1 MIRRPPRS
9 TRTDTLFPYT
19 TLFRSVRWARRFKT
33 GGVNILTA
41 PINYPKPSDGSSF
54 GPETVDTYEIGFKKA
69 LFGHRVQITSAIFYN
84 DYRDLQIDV
93 RPKPEYPT
101 ITTAVINAKSARTW
115 GAEGSLNWRIVR
127 PLTVGISGG
136 YLNAK
141 YKDFSL
147 SGSEV
152 LSDFDHGGQRM
163 PRSPKWQYSINTN
176 LDQPI
181 TDNLR
186 LVSTVLGSYT
196 GNMLFKYGAYPG
208 VLDNP
213 ESDSYWLVN
222 ARVGVKT
229 MDDRYGFFIIAENP
243 LDTVYRTE

>member
-1 MIRRPPRS
+1 MIRRPTKS

-19 TLFRSVRWARRFKT
+19 TLFRS
-33 GGVNILTA
+33 
-41 PINYPKPSDGSSF
+41 
-54 GPETVDTYEIGFKKA
+54 
-69 LFGHRVQITSAIFYN
+69 
-84 DYRDLQIDV
+84 
-93 RPKPEYPT
+93 
-101 ITTAVINAKSARTW
+101 
-115 GAEGSLNWRIVR
+115 

-213 ESDSYWLVN
+213 ESDSRSEEHTSELQSLL
-222 ARVGVKT
+222 R
-229 MDDRYGFFIIAENP
+229 
-243 LDTVYRTE
+243 L